1 MKKAIIMQQIGG
13 HLHTGFRIHRR
24 QIHRSRPQLVEDP
37 MPHPLFI
44 LVFHKIIVYP
54 QTEKEW
60 EKRKELLPKMALLG
74 G

>member
-1 MKKAIIMQQIGG
+1 MQQIGG

-44 LVFHKIIVYP
+44 LVFHKSLYIHKP
-54 QTEKEW
+54 KGMG
-60 EKRKELLPKMALLG
+60 KRKELLPKMALLG